1 MTGLVLQ
8 EMVSFFFF
16 FLGVTLYFF
25 SIPYFT
31 AVVWVFVVFFFSF
44 SKMSSV

>member
-31 AVVWVFVVFFFSF
+31 AVVWVFVVFFFRSLR
-44 SKMSSV
+44 